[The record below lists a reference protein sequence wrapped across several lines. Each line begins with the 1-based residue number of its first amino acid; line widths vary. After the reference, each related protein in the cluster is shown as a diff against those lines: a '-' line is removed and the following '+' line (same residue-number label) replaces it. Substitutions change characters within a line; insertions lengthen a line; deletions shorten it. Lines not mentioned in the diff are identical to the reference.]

1 MDVYLVGG
9 AVRDELLGRPVSE
22 RDWVVVGATAAEML
36 AAGYRQVGRD
46 FPVFLHPETGDEYA
60 LARTERKTG
69 PGHQGFEV
77 HADPSVTLEEDLVRR
92 DLTINAMARS
102 DEGQLIDPFGGQA
115 DLRAGVLRHVSEAFA
130 EDPLRVFRVARF
142 AAALPSFSLADE
154 TCSLMARMATDGVLA
169 ELSAERVWA
178 ELVKAI
184 AAPAPARFVEVLR
197 DVDALEPWLPEFE
210 TADPGIPAGSMSSEQ
225 AFATY
230 VSALDPDA
238 IAVLAGRLKAPK
250 ACARLAGW
258 VARQRPLWS
267 DWRQAEAGDLVRALE
282 EVHAFRPDSHL
293 VEALTVCAALGGTD
307 LDALLRAASDIRA
320 SVQVA
325 PLRAAGLEGAA
336 LGRALSDARRIKLQ
350 EAQQARAT
358 PDSE

>member
-22 RDWVVVGATAAEML
+22 RDWVVVGATVEEML

-102 DEGQLIDPFGGQA
+102 GAGELIDPFGGQA
-115 DLRAGVLRHVSEAFA
+115 DLQARVLRHVSDAFA

-142 AAALPSFSLADE
+142 AATLPEFVPAAQ
-154 TCSLMARMATDGVLA
+154 TCTLMRQMAAEGVLA

-178 ELVKAI
+178 ELTKAI
-184 AAPAPARFVEVLR
+184 SGRAPVRFVEVLR
-197 DVDALEPWLPEFE
+197 DLDALTPWLVEFE
-210 TADPGIPAGSMSSEQ
+210 SRDPHPPAAGLDPKQS
-225 AFATY
+225 FAAY
-230 VSALDPDA
+230 VSTLDPES
-238 IAVLAGRLKAPK
+238 IAAMARRLKAPK
-250 ACARLAGW
+250 AHARLAGW
-258 VARQRPLWS
+258 VVRHRSHWW
-267 DWRQAEAGDLVRALE
+267 DWRQADAGELVRALE
-282 EVHAFRPDSHL
+282 EVQAFRPDSRL
-293 VEALTVCAALGGTD
+293 DETLAVCGSLGGLALEALARAVETVQ
-307 LDALLRAASDIRA
+307 A
-320 SVQVA
+320 SVQVEA
-325 PLRAAGLEGAA
+325 LAARGLEGPA
-336 LGRALSDARRIKLQ
+336 LGEALTDARRKKLA
-350 EAQQARAT
+350 ELSAQAI